1 MMKLWIDDDYANE
14 IALQILKTTFTELV
28 NIRAKNDYMY
38 EEDRLE
44 DERVIAALDVVIEY
58 YGGLN

>member
-1 MMKLWIDDDYANE
+1 MKLWIDDEYAHL
-14 IALQILKTTFTELV
+14 IAMEILKTTFTELV
-28 NIRAKNDYMY
+28 NIRAKNDYLY
-38 EEDRLE
+38 EKDRLD